1 MIPLSTRLPR
11 WLSAALFIL
20 ALSAAFWRAPAPAAP
35 AFIPPQPAASSPL
48 AASFATDVLPR
59 VAEWADAASLVQLP
73 DGRLAAAWVAANA
86 ADTEAAT
93 IWFSTQGKDGWS
105 KPRPIADRASTAGGT
120 FAHVRRIGAPVLY
133 SEGSWL
139 HLWYVGL
146 GMGGEATGALHH
158 SFSTDAG
165 QSWMKP
171 SRLQTSPF
179 ANISTL
185 AHASPLPL
193 ADGGL
198 GLPMHHQF
206 ISQHGEWLRLS
217 PTGQIL
223 DKVRL
228 PLDASARQPAVVAL
242 DAQRAFALLRDAGA
256 EPGKIQLATTDN
268 GGLSW
273 QAGAALPLANPNS
286 AIALLRLKSGRLLLA
301 GNPAIGREALLL
313 WLSAD
318 AGQTWQASRTVEAAT
333 DGGADFTDPVL
344 LQARDGRIHL
354 VYTWRQQRIKH
365 AVFSEAWLD
374 GGQP

>member
-1 MIPLSTRLPR
+1 
-11 WLSAALFIL
+11 
-20 ALSAAFWRAPAPAAP
+20 
-35 AFIPPQPAASSPL
+35 
-48 AASFATDVLPR
+48 
-59 VAEWADAASLVQLP
+59 
-73 DGRLAAAWVAANA
+73 
-86 ADTEAAT
+86 
-93 IWFSTQGKDGWS
+93 
-105 KPRPIADRASTAGGT
+105 
-120 FAHVRRIGAPVLY
+120 
-133 SEGSWL
+133 
-139 HLWYVGL
+139 
-146 GMGGEATGALHH
+146 
-158 SFSTDAG
+158 
-165 QSWMKP
+165 
-171 SRLQTSPF
+171 
-179 ANISTL
+179 
-185 AHASPLPL
+185 
-193 ADGGL
+193 
-198 GLPMHHQF
+198 
-206 ISQHGEWLRLS
+206 QHGEWLRLS

-228 PLDASARQPAVVAL
+228 PLETSARQPAVIAL
-242 DAQRAFALLRDAGA
+242 DAQRALALLRDAGA